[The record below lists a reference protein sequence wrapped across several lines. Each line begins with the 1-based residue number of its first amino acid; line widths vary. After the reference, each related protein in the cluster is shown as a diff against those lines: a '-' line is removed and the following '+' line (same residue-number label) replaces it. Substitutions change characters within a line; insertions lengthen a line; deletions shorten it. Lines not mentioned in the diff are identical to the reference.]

1 MVLWSCPHLRP
12 GRMGGGH
19 RSFIVLAA
27 MLAPE
32 IKRRPLAA
40 VGEHGRLLSS
50 SFSAWPLMGNASSL
64 TRCPP
69 CSSRA
74 ATPRCSSA
82 TRSGPRPFTSPPT
95 TAHRD
100 GPDAFALVYPHYQS
114 AAWVAGLG
122 PNYLV
127 DGAHDIFM
135 NVLADQGFIGLLLF
149 LALLAYV
156 SLRSIGAW
164 RRLRT
169 LERGETEAD
178 EVREEAQRHR
188 ITVAM
193 VTASMV
199 AYIVQAVFN
208 VQQVGLSFSFWLLI
222 GCSTVMALSGGT

>member
-1 MVLWSCPHLRP
+1 
-12 GRMGGGH
+12 MGG
-19 RSFIVLAA
+19 RTR
-27 MLAPE
+27 PE
-32 IKRRPLAA
+32 LP
-40 VGEHGRLLSS
+40 GQ
-50 SFSAWPLMGNASSL
+50 W
-64 TRCPP
+64 
-69 CSSRA
+69 
-74 ATPRCSSA
+74 
-82 TRSGPRPFTSPPT
+82 
-95 TAHRD
+95 
-100 GPDAFALVYPHYQS
+100 
-114 AAWVAGLG
+114 
-122 PNYLV
+122 
-127 DGAHDIFM
+127 AHDIFM

-222 GCSTVMALSGGT
+222 GCSTVMALAVGVPDTLRPKSLVAATPDLGSFLEQPSPTTGRSARPRHGRPVPPAGASAKVLAAGRTPCPGGRSGSGR